1 MNADALLAAYAHGP
15 GRVVEPGTSPRTSPP
30 EGPSVPLTALRGR
43 FGAALA
49 RLLTDVATPLRWEPW
64 NQYNDHRAYPSARAA
79 GTVDLVVDGRWT
91 LDPVR
96 RALVGDGIPV
106 VDGPVRVGL
115 VRRRDRLSP
124 GYRDFGDVLTELEV
138 GHVAAALVEH
148 AARLGLAAR
157 VSGLTVTVT
166 FDGPTPDPAP
176 GPPRTSGVDP
186 LPPHSSGVAVPPRSS
201 GVVPVPPHSS
211 GIPVPPRSS
220 GPGPV
225 PPRSSGVGPR
235 GIAADPRPL
244 PRRVLDAVVEAVED
258 PPAGSPVRDDLRH
271 RLAVRDVE
279 GVADG
284 WYALDGGLRLL
295 SLGPAVA
302 GLRPVFGHPPGTI
315 HVASMNLALVTTG
328 DPAAA
333 VASDG
338 PDGYRALL
346 RAAGA
351 TAQHVCT
358 AAAGAGAFCR
368 PARSTDD
375 GPLEALVGAPAS
387 HALLYL
393 LLVGRPRGTGFTYDL
408 TPLETR

>member
-1 MNADALLAAYAHGP
+1 MTADALLAAYTHGP
-15 GRVVEPGTSPRTSPP
+15 GRVVEPGTSPRTAAPH
-30 EGPSVPLTALRGR
+30 GPCVPLTALRGR

-79 GTVDLVVDGRWT
+79 ATVDLVLDGRWT

-96 RALVGDGIPV
+96 RALVGDGTPV
-106 VDGPVRVGL
+106 VDGPARIGL

-124 GYRDFGDVLTELEV
+124 GYREFGDVLTELEV

-148 AARLGLAAR
+148 AARLGLAAS

-166 FDGPTPDPAP
+166 FGGTPAAGPAP
-176 GPPRTSGVDP
+176 
-186 LPPHSSGVAVPPRSS
+186 
-201 GVVPVPPHSS
+201 VPVR
-211 GIPVPPRSS
+211 G
-220 GPGPV
+220 
-225 PPRSSGVGPR
+225 SGVGPR
-235 GIAADPRPL
+235 GVAADPRPL
-244 PRRVLDAVVEAVED
+244 PARVLHAVVEAVND

-271 RLAVRDVE
+271 RLAVRNVE

-284 WYALDGGLRLL
+284 WYDVTGGLRLV
-295 SLGPAVA
+295 SPGPAVA

-315 HVASMNLALVTTG
+315 DVASMNLALVTTG

-358 AAAGAGAFCR
+358 AAAAGGAFCR

-375 GPLEALVGAPAS
+375 GPLEAAVGAPAS

-393 LLVGRPRGTGFTYDL
+393 LLAGRTRGNGFTYDL
-408 TPLETR
+408 TPLEAR

>member
-1 MNADALLAAYAHGP
+1 MNADALRAAYAHGP
-15 GRVVEPGTSPRTSPP
+15 GRVVEPGASPRVAAAP
-30 EGPSVPLTALRGR
+30 GPRVPLTALGGR
-43 FGAALA
+43 FGPALA

-79 GTVDLVVDGRWT
+79 ATVDLVVAGRWV

-96 RALVGDGIPV
+96 RELVGAGTPV
-106 VDGPVRVGL
+106 VDGPARIDL
-115 VRRRDRLSP
+115 IRRRDRLSA
-124 GYRDFGDVLTELEV
+124 GYREFGDVLTELEV

-148 AARLGLAAR
+148 SARLGLRAR

-166 FDGPTPDPAP
+166 FGDPAVGDGHTTAAGDRADPTATAIENPRTTGTGDGAGPSPDASERAAGPTP
-176 GPPRTSGVDP
+176 
-186 LPPHSSGVAVPPRSS
+186 
-201 GVVPVPPHSS
+201 VPV
-211 GIPVPPRSS
+211 
-220 GPGPV
+220 
-225 PPRSSGVGPR
+225 RSSGVGPR

-244 PRRVLDAVVEAVED
+244 PARVLHAVVHAVNH
-258 PPAGSPVRDDLRH
+258 PPVGSPVRGDLRH
-271 RLAVRDVE
+271 RLAVRNVE

-284 WYALDGGLRLL
+284 WYAVEGGLRLV
-295 SLGPAVA
+295 SAGPAVA
-302 GLRPVFGHPPGTI
+302 ALSPVFGHPPKTI

-328 DPAAA
+328 DLAAA
-333 VASDG
+333 VADDG

-351 TAQHVCT
+351 VAQHVGT
-358 AAAGAGAFCR
+358 AAAGARAFCR

-393 LLVGRPRGTGFTYDL
+393 LLMGRPRGTGFRYDL
-408 TPLETR
+408 TPLET

>member
-1 MNADALLAAYAHGP
+1 MNPDPAHPDTTPRDAMPPATTHTDTASPGAALPDAPGPGPTQPGVAALLDAYTHGP
-15 GRVVEPGTSPRTSPP
+15 GRVVEPGPSPKPATPP
-30 EGPSVPLTALRGR
+30 GSRVPLTALAAQGR

-49 RLLTDVATPLRWEPW
+49 HLLTDVATPLRWEPW
-64 NQYNDHRAYPSARAA
+64 NQYNDHRAHPSARAA
-79 GTVDLVVDGRWT
+79 TTVDLVLVVGTRRWP

-96 RALVGDGIPV
+96 RALVGDGPPTLGDSIHI
-106 VDGPVRVGL
+106 GL
-115 VRRRDRLSP
+115 IRRRDRLSP
-124 GYRDFGDVLTELEV
+124 GYREFGDALTELEV

-148 AARLGLAAR
+148 AARLGLHAHT
-157 VSGLTVTVT
+157 SGTTVTVASDRET
-166 FDGPTPDPAP
+166 GAPA
-176 GPPRTSGVDP
+176 
-186 LPPHSSGVAVPPRSS
+186 A
-201 GVVPVPPHSS
+201 
-211 GIPVPPRSS
+211 
-220 GPGPV
+220 PV

-244 PRRVLDAVVEAVED
+244 PASALHAVVEAVD
-258 PPAGSPVRDDLRH
+258 RPPAGSPVRGDLRH
-271 RLAVRDVE
+271 RLAVRNVE

-284 WYALDGGLRLL
+284 WYAVSGGLRLVEP
-295 SLGPAVA
+295 GPAVP
-302 GLRPVFGHPPGTI
+302 GLQPVFGHPPGTI

-387 HALLYL
+387 HVLLYL
-393 LLVGRPRGTGFTYDL
+393 LVIGRSRGAGFTYDL
-408 TPLETR
+408 TPLEAR

>member
-1 MNADALLAAYAHGP
+1 MSAEALLAAYTHGP
-15 GRVVEPGTSPRTSPP
+15 GRVVEPGASPRTAAP
-30 EGPSVPLTALRGR
+30 EGPRVPLTALRGR
-43 FGAALA
+43 FGAALG
-49 RLLTDVATPLRWEPW
+49 RLLSDVATPLRWEPW

-79 GTVDLVVDGRWT
+79 ATVDLVVDGRWT

-96 RALVGDGIPV
+96 RALVGDGTPA
-106 VDGPVRVGL
+106 VDGPVRVEL

-148 AARLGLAAR
+148 AARLGLVAR
-157 VSGLTVTVT
+157 VSGLTVTVA
-166 FDGPTPDPAP
+166 FDGVTLEPAP
-176 GPPRTSGVDP
+176 VPR
-186 LPPHSSGVAVPPRSS
+186 
-201 GVVPVPPHSS
+201 
-211 GIPVPPRSS
+211 
-220 GPGPV
+220 
-225 PPRSSGVGPR
+225 RSSGVGPR

-244 PRRVLDAVVEAVED
+244 PESALRAVVAVLND

-271 RLAVRDVE
+271 RLAVRNVE

-284 WYALDGGLRLL
+284 WYAVDGGLKLV
-295 SLGPAVA
+295 SPGPAVA

-333 VASDG
+333 VASGG

-351 TAQHVCT
+351 MAQHVGT
-358 AAAGAGAFCR
+358 AAASAGAFCR

-375 GPLEALVGAPAS
+375 GPLEAMVGAPPS
-387 HALLYL
+387 HVLLYL
-393 LLVGRPRGTGFTYDL
+393 LLAGRSRGTGFTYDL
-408 TPLETR
+408 TPLET

>member
-1 MNADALLAAYAHGP
+1 MNARVDALRAAYTHGP
-15 GRVVEPGTSPRTSPP
+15 GRVVEPGTSPRTAAP
-30 EGPSVPLTALRGR
+30 EGPRVPLTSLRGR

-79 GTVDLVVDGRWT
+79 STVDLVVEGRWL

-96 RALVGDGIPV
+96 RVLVGEGTPV
-106 VDGPVRVGL
+106 IDGPVRVEL

-124 GYRDFGDVLTELEV
+124 GYREFGDVLTELEV

-148 AARLGLAAR
+148 AARLGLDAR
-157 VSGLTVTVT
+157 VSGLTVTVA
-166 FDGPTPDPAP
+166 FDG
-176 GPPRTSGVDP
+176 
-186 LPPHSSGVAVPPRSS
+186 VAD
-201 GVVPVPPHSS
+201 
-211 GIPVPPRSS
+211 
-220 GPGPV
+220 PGPV
-225 PPRSSGVGPR
+225 PLRSSGVGPR
-235 GIAADPRPL
+235 GVAADPRPL
-244 PRRVLDAVVEAVED
+244 PLSVLHAVVEALD
-258 PPAGSPVRDDLRH
+258 HPPAGSPVRDDLRH
-271 RLAVRDVE
+271 RLGVRNVV
-279 GVADG
+279 GVDDG
-284 WYALDGGLRLL
+284 WYAVDGGLRLV
-295 SLGPAVA
+295 SPGPAVA
-302 GLRPVFGHPPGTI
+302 GLQPVFGHPPGTI

-358 AAAGAGAFCR
+358 AAARSGAFCR

-375 GPLEALVGAPAS
+375 GPLEAMVGAPAS
-387 HALLYL
+387 HTLLYL

-408 TPLETR
+408 TPLETS

>member
-1 MNADALLAAYAHGP
+1 MTADALAAAYAHGP
-15 GRVVEPGTSPRTSPP
+15 GRVVEPGASPRTAAAS
-30 EGPSVPLTALRGR
+30 GPRVPLAAVRGR
-43 FGAALA
+43 FGPALA

-79 GTVDLVVDGRWT
+79 ATVDLVVAGRWL

-96 RALVGDGIPV
+96 RALVGDGTPV
-106 VDGPVRVGL
+106 VDGPVRVEL

-124 GYRDFGDVLTELEV
+124 GYREFGDVLTELEV

-148 AARLGLAAR
+148 AARLGLTAR
-157 VSGLTVTVT
+157 VSGLTVTVA
-166 FDGPTPDPAP
+166 FDGMAEAAPAS
-176 GPPRTSGVDP
+176 R
-186 LPPHSSGVAVPPRSS
+186 LPV
-201 GVVPVPPHSS
+201 
-211 GIPVPPRSS
+211 
-220 GPGPV
+220 
-225 PPRSSGVGPR
+225 RSSGVGPR

-244 PRRVLDAVVEAVED
+244 PVGVLDAVVEAITR

-284 WYALDGGLRLL
+284 WYAVDGGLRLV
-295 SLGPAVA
+295 SAGPAVPA
-302 GLRPVFGHPPGTI
+302 LQPVFGHPPGTI

-333 VASDG
+333 VASGG

-393 LLVGRPRGTGFTYDL
+393 LLVGRTRGAGFTYDL
-408 TPLETR
+408 TPLET

>member
-1 MNADALLAAYAHGP
+1 MSAESAALVAAYTHGP
-15 GRVVEPGTSPRTSPP
+15 GRVVEPGTSPRTPAA
-30 EGPSVPLTALRGR
+30 EGPRVPLTALRGR
-43 FGAALA
+43 FGSALA

-79 GTVDLVVDGRWT
+79 ATVDLVVAVDGERWP

-96 RALVGDGIPV
+96 RALVGDRAPV
-106 VDGPVRVGL
+106 VDGPVRVEL
-115 VRRRDRLSP
+115 VRRRDRLAA
-124 GYRDFGDVLTELEV
+124 GYHDFGDVLTELEV

-148 AARLGLAAR
+148 AARLGLGAR

-166 FDGPTPDPAP
+166 FGEVADPP
-176 GPPRTSGVDP
+176 
-186 LPPHSSGVAVPPRSS
+186 
-201 GVVPVPPHSS
+201 
-211 GIPVPPRSS
+211 PVPPR
-220 GPGPV
+220 G
-225 PPRSSGVGPR
+225 SGVGPR
-235 GIAADPRPL
+235 GIAADPRPMAAG
-244 PRRVLDAVVEAVED
+244 VLRAVVDAVD
-258 PPAGSPVRDDLRH
+258 HPPAGSPVRADLRH
-271 RLAVRDVE
+271 RLAVRNVE
-279 GVADG
+279 GFADG
-284 WYALDGGLRLL
+284 WYAVAGGPRLIRP
-295 SLGPAVA
+295 GPAVPD
-302 GLRPVFGHPPGTI
+302 LQPVFGHPPGTI

-358 AAAGAGAFCR
+358 AVAGAGAFCR
-368 PARSTDD
+368 PARSVDD

-393 LLVGRPRGTGFTYDL
+393 LVIGRPRGTGFTYDL

>member
-1 MNADALLAAYAHGP
+1 MNAEALRAAYTHGP
-15 GRVVEPGTSPRTSPP
+15 GRVVEPGTSPRTTAPP
-30 EGPSVPLTALRGR
+30 GPRVPLTALRGR
-43 FGAALA
+43 FGVALT

-79 GTVDLVVDGRWT
+79 STVDLVLEGRWL

-96 RALVGDGIPV
+96 RELVGEGTPV
-106 VDGPVRVGL
+106 VGGPARIEL

-124 GYRDFGDVLTELEV
+124 GYHEFGDVLAELEV

-148 AARLGLAAR
+148 AARLGLDAR

-166 FDGPTPDPAP
+166 FGGAAD
-176 GPPRTSGVDP
+176 
-186 LPPHSSGVAVPPRSS
+186 
-201 GVVPVPPHSS
+201 PVPPS
-211 GIPVPPRSS
+211 PPAR
-220 GPGPV
+220 
-225 PPRSSGVGPR
+225 PRSSGVGPR
-235 GIAADPRPL
+235 GVAADPRPL
-244 PRRVLDAVVEAVED
+244 PSSVLHAVVAAVD
-258 PPAGSPVRDDLRH
+258 HPPAGSPVRDGLRH
-271 RLAVRDVE
+271 RMAVRNVE

-284 WYALDGGLRLL
+284 WYAVDGGLRLV
-295 SLGPAVA
+295 SPGPAVPS
-302 GLRPVFGHPPGTI
+302 LRPVFGHPPGTI

-333 VASDG
+333 VASGG
-338 PDGYRALL
+338 PDGYLALL

-387 HALLYL
+387 HSLLYL
-393 LLVGRPRGTGFTYDL
+393 LLVGRPRGTGFAYDL
-408 TPLETR
+408 TPLETS

>member
-1 MNADALLAAYAHGP
+1 MNADALRAAYTHGP
-15 GRVVEPGTSPRTSPP
+15 GRVVEPGASPRTPAP
-30 EGPSVPLTALRGR
+30 VGPHVPLTALRGR
-43 FGAALA
+43 FGTALA

-79 GTVDLVVDGRWT
+79 ATVDLVVEGRWL

-96 RALVGDGIPV
+96 RALVGAGTPV
-106 VDGPVRVGL
+106 VDGPVRVEL

-124 GYRDFGDVLTELEV
+124 GYREFGDVLTELEV

-148 AARLGLAAR
+148 AARRGMSAR
-157 VSGLTVTVT
+157 VSGSTVTVT
-166 FDGPTPDPAP
+166 FDGATDPRP
-176 GPPRTSGVDP
+176 
-186 LPPHSSGVAVPPRSS
+186 VAR
-201 GVVPVPPHSS
+201 
-211 GIPVPPRSS
+211 
-220 GPGPV
+220 
-225 PPRSSGVGPR
+225 RSSGVGPR

-244 PRRVLDAVVEAVED
+244 PRRVLHAVVDAVD
-258 PPAGSPVRDDLRH
+258 HPPAGSPVRDDLRH
-271 RLAVRDVE
+271 RLAVRNVE

-284 WYALDGGLRLL
+284 WYAVDGGLRPVAP
-295 SLGPAVA
+295 GPAVP

-333 VASDG
+333 VASGG

-351 TAQHVCT
+351 VAQHVGT
-358 AAAGAGAFCR
+358 AAAETGAFCR

-393 LLVGRPRGTGFTYDL
+393 LLVGRPRGAGFTYDL
-408 TPLETR
+408 TPLETP